1 MKTDTAIP
9 GADEK
14 INWLTSIPFIGVHL
28 MCLFV
33 LQVGARPVDVAVC
46 VGLYLLRM
54 WGITAGFHRYFSHRA
69 YKTNRVF
76 QFILAFV
83 GTSAAQKGVLWW
95 AAHHRHHHRYSDQ
108 QEDIHSPVQKGF
120 WWSHT
125 GWILCDKY
133 GATKYD
139 AIKDFARYPELVWLN
154 RFHLV
159 PPVLLAVALFFI
171 GGFSMLVWGFFVST
185 TLLFH
190 GTFTINSLS
199 HVFGKRRYKTTDTS
213 RNNWLLALLT
223 LGEGWHNNHH
233 YHQNTAN
240 QGWFWWEVDLS
251 YYSLKALSW
260 VGVVSDLRLP
270 SDAVK
275 YSYTKYSPEVRAQ
288 LNAPTPFWVE
298 AKSRRKAAEEKVRE
312 ALAAAK
318 GAATAASESVKGAA
332 SAASEAA
339 RGAASA
345 ASESVKGAAAAAS
358 ETMRGAAAAAKEAA
372 SAATEAAKEHLPSA
386 PAPHA
391 VLKRR

>member
-1 MKTDTAIP
+1 LKTDTAIP

-133 GATKYD
+133 GATKYE

-185 TLLFH
+185 TR
-190 GTFTINSLS
+190 SA
-199 HVFGKRRYKTTDTS
+199 TS
-213 RNNWLLALLT
+213 
-223 LGEGWHNNHH
+223 
-233 YHQNTAN
+233 
-240 QGWFWWEVDLS
+240 S
-251 YYSLKALSW
+251 
-260 VGVVSDLRLP
+260 
-270 SDAVK
+270 
-275 YSYTKYSPEVRAQ
+275 
-288 LNAPTPFWVE
+288 
-298 AKSRRKAAEEKVRE
+298 
-312 ALAAAK
+312 
-318 GAATAASESVKGAA
+318 
-332 SAASEAA
+332 
-339 RGAASA
+339 
-345 ASESVKGAAAAAS
+345 
-358 ETMRGAAAAAKEAA
+358 A
-372 SAATEAAKEHLPSA
+372 SAATRRRTPAATTGCWRSSPWARAGTTTTTTTRTPPTRAGSGG
-386 PAPHA
+386 
-391 VLKRR
+391 RWT